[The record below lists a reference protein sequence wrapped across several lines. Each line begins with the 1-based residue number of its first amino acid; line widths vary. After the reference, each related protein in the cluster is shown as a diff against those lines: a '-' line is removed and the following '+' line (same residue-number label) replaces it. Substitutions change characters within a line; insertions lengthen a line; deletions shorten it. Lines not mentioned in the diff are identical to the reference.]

1 MLIIIDKQTKKE
13 TQKIITDHV
22 FELHSLNEN
31 QEQHYISNESQLAKK
46 ILSKLTY
53 DFVFDNDGKITDIT
67 NTKTQDEYMTE
78 IQQTTEYKR
87 QKILSKLEQSD
98 KQLFQLI
105 DDLTEF
111 CETLGY
117 KPAKVR
123 KDIINNRKALRQQL
137 QELGN

>member
-22 FELHSLNEN
+22 FGLHSLNEN
-31 QEQHYISNESQLAKK
+31 QEQHYISNESPLAKK

-53 DFVFDNDGKITDIT
+53 DFVFDGEGKITDIT
-67 NTKTQDEYMTE
+67 NTKTQDEYMAE

-87 QKILSKLEQSD
+87 QKILSELEQSD
-98 KQLFQLI
+98 KQLFRLI